1 MMHTDVGA
9 ETMEKNITDLLDAL
23 TRSVSSCRNREWG
36 LTMVQYSHASR
47 KSAHYRAARTATST
61 SGADVEISHRSLRI
75 LTR

>member
-23 TRSVSSCRNREWG
+23 TRSVSICRNREWG
-36 LTMVQYSHASR
+36 LTMVQYSHAGR
-47 KSAHYRAARTATST
+47 KSVHYRVARTATST
-61 SGADVEISHRSLRI
+61 FRADVEISNRSPRT